1 MTTIREKHTVDEKY
15 TEDGFCEQ
23 EFEGTMRHIKII
35 ELKAELEAK
44 RALLDALIRKQQVY
58 HERDREVMCS
68 DCISSVDKHEASDTD
83 DDDDKF
89 IRCAKEESQ
98 ISFARHS
105 VITNTSESAHD
116 EPEGG
121 KTNTKVGFFKSLA
134 QSIRTKREEARLRQE
149 ILELLFIE

>member
-1 MTTIREKHTVDEKY
+1 MKTIIEMHTVDEKY
-15 TEDGFCEQ
+15 IEDEFCEH
-23 EFEGTMRHIKII
+23 EFRVKIRHMKII
-35 ELKAELEAK
+35 ELRAELEAK
-44 RALLDALIRKQQVY
+44 RALLDALIREQQVY

-89 IRCAKEESQ
+89 VRCPKEEPQ

-134 QSIRTKREEARLRQE
+134 QSIRTKREEARQRQE